1 MLILSIILFFYGGKL
16 FLFGGKDEIVIKKLG
31 MMILVVLGILVVYI
45 YSLYVFYM
53 NNFSSVIGYIMDFFW
68 ELVILILIMLLGYWI
83 EMNVV
88 GNVGDVLKKMV
99 ELLFNSVIKV
109 MDNG

>member
-1 MLILSIILFFYGGKL
+1 MF
-16 FLFGGKDEIVIKKLG
+16 
-31 MMILVVLGILVVYI
+31 VVLGILVVYI

-53 NNFSSVIGYIMDFFW
+53 NNFSGLFIYIMDFFW

-88 GNVGDVLKKMV
+88 GNVGNVLKKMV
-99 ELLFNSVIKV
+99 EFLFNIVVKLI
-109 MDNG
+109 DNN